1 MNVRQRQAATQAR
14 IMVAAQEQ
22 IAIVFA
28 MPRAEQPEAWARVI
42 AEVDS
47 NIAQRIDIEFNRGCG
62 RIFSVIVTQTEV
74 FS

>member
-28 MPRAEQPEAWARVI
+28 MPRTEQPEAWADVI
-42 AEVDS
+42 ARVDS
-47 NIAQRIDIEFNRGCG
+47 DIAQRIDIEFNRGCR
-62 RIFSVIVTQTEV
+62 RIFSIIVTQTEV